1 MHKYAMNSA
10 ADFMPV
16 DRLRNIQNQKFLKRF
31 RYTYDNVKWYR
42 DLLAKN
48 GVDPNSIRSIDDIV
62 KLPFIVKTDLRDTYP
77 TGMLATSME
86 NIVRFHASSGTTGKP
101 IVVPYTR
108 EDLDVWSECV
118 ARCLTMFGIDET
130 DVLQVGYGYGLFTGG
145 LGLHDGG
152 ERRGCAV
159 VPASGGNTARH
170 LMFIRDLGVSAIA
183 CTPSYFLHV
192 IDHAQKI
199 GYDWKETK
207 LRVGIFGAE
216 PWTDGMRQFIEQETG
231 IVAHDIYGLTEVSG
245 PGVGG
250 DCSCH
255 AGIHIMEDHFYPEII
270 DPETLKPVPDGEEGE
285 LVFTTLDKT
294 GMPLLRYRT
303 RDITR
308 IIPDQCACGRTIRR
322 IGRISHRSDDMMI
335 VRGVNVFPGQ
345 IESVLTGVDTGLVNY
360 QVHLDTNDSGLA
372 TIEVKFEATPEMYA
386 TFTSEPEKRDLL
398 AKVVSERLR
407 QTVGI
412 GFKAT
417 VVDQGGIPRSE
428 GKMQRIVD
436 HRKIDL

>member
-16 DRLRNIQNQKFLKRF
+16 DRLRVIQNQKFVKRF
-31 RYTYDNVKWYR
+31 RYTYDNVAWYR
-42 DLLAKN
+42 ELLAKYN
-48 GVDPNSIRSIDDIV
+48 VDPNSIQSLDDLP
-62 KLPFIVKTDLRDTYP
+62 KLPCVVKTDLRDTYP
-77 TGMLATSME
+77 LGMLATSMDK
-86 NIVRFHASSGTTGKP
+86 IIRFHASSGTTGKP
-101 IVVPYTR
+101 IVAPYTR
-108 EDLDVWSECV
+108 EDLDVWAECV
-118 ARCLTMFGIDET
+118 ARCLTMFGIDEN

-152 ERRGCAV
+152 ERRHCAV

-170 LMFIRDLGVSAIA
+170 LMFIKDLGVTAIA
-183 CTPSYFLHV
+183 CTPSYFLHI

-216 PWTDGMRQFIEQETG
+216 PWTDGMRQYIEETTG
-231 IVAHDIYGLTEVSG
+231 IEAHDIYGLTEISG

-250 DCSCH
+250 DCSYH
-255 AGIHIMEDHFYPEII
+255 AGVHIFEDHFYPEII
-270 DPETLKPVPDGEEGE
+270 DPETLRPLPDGEMGE

-294 GMPLLRYRT
+294 GMPLIRYRT
-303 RDITR
+303 RDMTR
-308 IIPDQCACGRTIRR
+308 IIPERCACGRTIRR

-345 IESVLTGVDTGLVNY
+345 IESVLTGIDSGLINY
-360 QVHLDTNDSGLA
+360 QIHLDTNDSGLA
-372 TIEVKFEATPEMYA
+372 TIEVKFEATPGMY
-386 TFTSEPEKRDLL
+386 SEFELDPAKREAL
-398 AKVVSERLR
+398 ARLVAERLR

-412 GFKAT
+412 GFKTT
-417 VVDQGGIPRSE
+417 VADPNTVPRSE
-428 GKMQRIVD
+428 GKMQRIID
-436 HRKIDL
+436 HRRKD

>member
-1 MHKYAMNSA
+1 MHKYAMNAA

-308 IIPDQCACGRTIRR
+308 IIPDQGACGRTIRR

-345 IESVLTGVDTGLVNY
+345 IESVLTGIDTGMVNY

-372 TIEVKFEATPEMYA
+372 TIEVKFEATPEMYV

>member
-10 ADFMPV
+10 PDFMPV
-16 DRLRNIQNQKFLKRF
+16 GRLRNIQNQKFLKRF

-48 GVDPNSIRSIDDIV
+48 NVDPNSIQSLDDIG

-77 TGMLATSME
+77 TGMLATSMD
-86 NIVRFHASSGTTGKP
+86 NVVRFHASSGTTGKP

-108 EDLDVWSECV
+108 EDLNVWSECV

-152 ERRGCAV
+152 ERHGCAI

-183 CTPSYFLHV
+183 CTPSYFLHI

-231 IVAHDIYGLTEVSG
+231 IVAHDIYGLTEISG

-255 AGIHIMEDHFYPEII
+255 AGIHICEDHFYPEII

-294 GMPLLRYRT
+294 GMPLIRYRT

-308 IIPDQCACGRTIRR
+308 IIPEPCACGRTIRR

-345 IESVLTGVDTGLVNY
+345 IESVLTGVDSGLVNY

-372 TIEVKFEATPEMYA
+372 TIEVKFEGTPEMYGV
-386 TFTSEPEKRDLL
+386 FTNEPEKRGQLEKL
-398 AKVVSERLR
+398 VSDRLR

-412 GFKAT
+412 WFKAT
-417 VVDQGGIPRSE
+417 VVEQNEIPRSE
-428 GKMQRIVD
+428 GKMKRIVD
-436 HRKIDL
+436 HRKTDI